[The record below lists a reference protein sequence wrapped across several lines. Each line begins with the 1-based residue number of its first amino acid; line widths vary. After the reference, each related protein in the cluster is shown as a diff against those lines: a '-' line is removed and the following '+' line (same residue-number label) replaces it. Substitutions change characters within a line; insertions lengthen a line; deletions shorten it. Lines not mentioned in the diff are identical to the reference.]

1 MMGTLIVKGLK
12 VSQSYPISFH
22 RKSAS
27 GGILAKFPAKFT
39 GKHLFQSLFLNKV
52 AGLTLRRLLLS
63 FYTKGFLFLKTR
75 DLLMFSEFFDEIF
88 YFVTRDE
95 LVKIH

>member
-1 MMGTLIVKGLK
+1 MGTLIVKALN
-12 VSQSYPISFH
+12 VNQSYPISFH
-22 RKSAS
+22 RESAS
-27 GGILAKFPAKFT
+27 GDVLAKFQAKFT

-52 AGLTLRRLLLS
+52 AGLTFRRLLLS
-63 FYTKGFLFLKTR
+63 FYTRGFLFLKTR

-88 YFVTRDE
+88 YFVTRNE